1 MERKEINARL
11 EAVRAQLAALSVEVL
26 EISAAAPYKL
36 GSRVSYVYD
45 RIQQTIEE
53 INACLEFPER
63 WRVEE
68 QAGTVTVWDTAS
80 AFGFRFAQGDRL
92 AAYTLT
98 VITPP
103 DKLSTAEGLQ
113 ELNTVQAE
121 FLEWARENFPGEFT
135 TEVHQIRR
143 AVRICWPCSISENIT
158 LQK

>member
-11 EAVRAQLAALSVEVL
+11 EAVREQLAALSVEVL

-36 GSRVSYVYD
+36 GSRVSYVSD
-45 RIQQTIEE
+45 RIHQTIEE

-103 DKLSTAEGLQ
+103 DKLSTAEGVQ

-135 TEVHQIRR
+135 TEVH
-143 AVRICWPCSISENIT
+143 
-158 LQK
+158 